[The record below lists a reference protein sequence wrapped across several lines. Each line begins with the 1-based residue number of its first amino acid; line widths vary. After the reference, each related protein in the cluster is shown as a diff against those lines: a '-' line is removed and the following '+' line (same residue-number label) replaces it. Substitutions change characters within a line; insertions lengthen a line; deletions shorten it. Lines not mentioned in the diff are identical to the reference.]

1 MLSSHF
7 IVMPCDGTA
16 MIICS
21 FGVGRVEV
29 NTMYIY
35 IL

>member
-7 IVMPCDGTA
+7 IVMPRDGFA

-21 FGVGRVEV
+21 FGRVEV
-29 NTMYIY
+29 NTIY
-35 IL
+35 NIL

>member
-7 IVMPCDGTA
+7 IVMPYDGFA
-16 MIICS
+16 MIIFS
-21 FGVGRVEV
+21 FGIGRVEV
-29 NTMYIY
+29 NTMHIY